1 MDPRG
6 LHLDSFEAESKRS
19 RFTIRETL
27 SATIRG
33 GRLWTPAS
41 VVLGENRIQVLTSE
55 GSLELRPRRLV
66 WTEPNSFRITGLSRR
81 LAFRR
86 SYLRFKSPEEASQA
100 ASIIKQNSS
109 VLEEPWVPVEEFPVQ
124 VRLMITARY
133 VVLLAYVAFW
143 NVLVGLFLL
152 LVLGA
157 LGTFGLVAGV
167 VALMGYSG
175 FPLWIAIA
183 RTRRKTHGWLRIQG
197 RSVVVRSLDWIP
209 VFPKLIEWKSPQVIV
224 LSGRG
229 TKYELTFPT
238 TESLTRA
245 VTRIR
250 TAYPGIQEILAETYK
265 QDSR

>member
-66 WTEPNSFRITGLSRR
+66 WTEPNSFRVTGLSRG
-81 LAFRR
+81 LTFRR
-86 SYLRFKSPEEASQA
+86 SYLRFKSTEEASRA
-100 ASIIKQNSS
+100 ASIIKQNS
-109 VLEEPWVPVEEFPVQ
+109 VLEVPWVPVEEFPVQ